1 MYFHLFLFTLYTFKT
16 WKPYCPCSELC
27 TPPIIFGKKKKRS
40 AGFITAKD
48 GLPFW
53 LDFLKVRH
61 VHLCLV
67 SSSVDELHFRAFVS

>member
-1 MYFHLFLFTLYTFKT
+1 MYFPLFLFTLYTFKT

-27 TPPIIFGKKKKRS
+27 TPPIIIFFFFLEKKS

-67 SSSVDELHFRAFVS
+67 SSLVDEPYF